1 MACIQKKNEKE
12 DDKKDNRTII
22 TIPDELW
29 DEIKVILPR
38 EKPLKTVGRPIVRIQ
53 KGT

>member
-29 DEIKVILPR
+29 DEIKVTPTRR
-38 EKPLKTVGRPIVRIQ
+38 ET
-53 KGT
+53 T